1 MDTLIKFLPKSIS
14 MNQTPATGA
23 RSVEMICE
31 CVGPIDTDFHKM
43 MQDAYSGKKHLVI
56 LSDYEYAMM
65 STDSKKLSL
74 ILQEVLELKD
84 LIKNNHD

>member
-1 MDTLIKFLPKSIS
+1 LDTL
-14 MNQTPATGA
+14 
-23 RSVEMICE
+23 
-31 CVGPIDTDFHKM
+31 
-43 MQDAYSGKKHLVI
+43 I